1 MFKDLE
7 KKLNIISEQTD
18 SQQKNGKYNAL
29 LELKSTIYEMKN
41 SLDRFNS

>member
-7 KKLNIISEQTD
+7 KKLNIISEQMD
-18 SQQKNGKYNAL
+18 SQQKNGKYAF
-29 LELKSTIYEMKN
+29 LELKNTIYEKKN